1 MDVHIKPYEID
12 GVDVD
17 KASSSWSGFVYQGK
31 VAIYT
36 VLKYL
41 NHYYPRLGEIEK
53 YELEIEYLEDFSIIK
68 EGKHVSLHQVKAKP
82 ETNTIGSYNEANLNL
97 LGKLAKYP
105 TVEEV
110 NLHTAV
116 EIKSFGKDDIYKGL
130 KGYDVSKKKK
140 ELTNYKQLIFEKD
153 QFESFYSK
161 LKISCNT
168 GEIPLERVIGID
180 NIKEMILTE
189 IELFYSKY
197 ENSFLRDQGITDENK
212 YFIYSNFINLIEE
225 NVHKDHLKSLD
236 SQKILIRFKTF
247 LDILMD
253 ENVFSF
259 DKKTFSS
266 LLIHMIVDDFNDYC
280 TDFGIEDDDI
290 TLHETWRDHLRCLN
304 KFNPEDFYLLCRKLT
319 PHLIPESSD
328 KLSIGDFRNL
338 MQSDGVRD
346 SFIHALISFA
356 TKVDMPTNVE
366 SAYIIQD
373 GKEFYTLSTINRRG
387 PNAHNTI
394 GELIYKNLNTNDEM
408 LKMLFEM
415 DGYINSCIN
424 NVFTGSITR
433 IQSDDSSDVI
443 TEKDRKSTIT
453 SLKTIRFLEID
464 KLKEEILNDSN
475 H

>member
-180 NIKEMILTE
+180 N
-189 IELFYSKY
+189 
-197 ENSFLRDQGITDENK
+197 
-212 YFIYSNFINLIEE
+212 
-225 NVHKDHLKSLD
+225 
-236 SQKILIRFKTF
+236 
-247 LDILMD
+247 
-253 ENVFSF
+253 
-259 DKKTFSS
+259 
-266 LLIHMIVDDFNDYC
+266 
-280 TDFGIEDDDI
+280 
-290 TLHETWRDHLRCLN
+290 
-304 KFNPEDFYLLCRKLT
+304 
-319 PHLIPESSD
+319 
-328 KLSIGDFRNL
+328 
-338 MQSDGVRD
+338 
-346 SFIHALISFA
+346 
-356 TKVDMPTNVE
+356 
-366 SAYIIQD
+366 
-373 GKEFYTLSTINRRG
+373 
-387 PNAHNTI
+387 
-394 GELIYKNLNTNDEM
+394 M
-408 LKMLFEM
+408 L
-415 DGYINSCIN
+415 GYHSY
-424 NVFTGSITR
+424 
-433 IQSDDSSDVI
+433 
-443 TEKDRKSTIT
+443 
-453 SLKTIRFLEID
+453 
-464 KLKEEILNDSN
+464 
-475 H
+475 